1 MKKLFLIVVSIAF
14 LRCSADFKVGIEA
27 IPQHIL
33 ASLQQAN
40 VGLVTNQT
48 GITQNKTRSVDY
60 LLELGINV
68 VTLYAP
74 EHGITGKEEAGIGIA
89 DVTDEI
95 TGVPVVSLYEGD
107 VGLCFKKD
115 LDLTHLDYVLF
126 DMQDSGMRH
135 YTYISIMFYCMQVAA
150 EQNIPFIVLDR
161 PNPLGWIM
169 EGPLVEPD
177 LLHFVAIAPLPVR
190 HALTIG
196 EIALYFNEFCL
207 TKKAA
212 LTVVRMPDY
221 ERTTGFDNGFLI
233 GLSPNLQSTQACFG
247 YSFGCILDNMRPFD
261 VALDTKEAF
270 QWIGLPEKLCIEKN
284 IDWQALIKICQKHG
298 INTGN
303 PTVQTDHPHFQEPVK
318 GINFTITD
326 INSFSAI
333 NFLCEVINWIQ
344 QYDITFKYRPLIN
357 HIIGSKDY
365 TQVLEGKL
373 SIKSFKERVN
383 KELVEFN
390 EKIQP
395 CLLYEPKPQMAL
407 LV

>member
-1 MKKLFLIVVSIAF
+1 MKIFFLIVTTIAF
-14 LRCSADFKVGIEA
+14 VTCSADFKLGIEA
-27 IPQHIL
+27 IPEYY
-33 ASLQQAN
+33 LQQLKQCN

-48 GITQNKTRSVDY
+48 GITQTGKRSVDY
-60 LLELGINV
+60 LRELGIAI

-74 EHGITGKEEAGIGIA
+74 EHGLTGTIDAGVSIIDAVDHIIGI
-89 DVTDEI
+89 
-95 TGVPVVSLYEGD
+95 PVVSLYDGD
-107 VGLCFKKD
+107 GFKKD
-115 LDLTHLDYVLF
+115 LNVSHLDYVLF

-135 YTYISIMFYCMQVAA
+135 YTYISILYYCMQAA
-150 EQNIPFIVLDR
+150 AQQNIPLIVLDR
-161 PNPLGWIM
+161 PNPLGCIM

-270 QWIGLPEKLCIEKN
+270 QWIGLPEQLCIQKN
-284 IDWQALIKICQKHG
+284 IDWQQLISICKKHG
-298 INTGN
+298 MHVSEPI
-303 PTVQTDHPHFQEPVK
+303 VKTDHPHFKEPVK

-326 INSFSAI
+326 INSFSAT
-333 NFLCEVINWIQ
+333 NFLCELIAWIQ
-344 QYDITFKYRPLIN
+344 QYNLTFKYRPLMN
-357 HIIGSKDY
+357 HIIGTKDY

>member
-1 MKKLFLIVVSIAF
+1 MKKLFLIVVSIVF
-14 LRCSADFKVGIEA
+14 LRCSADFKVGIQA

-95 TGVPVVSLYEGD
+95 TGIPVVSLYQGD
-107 VGLCFKKD
+107 TGLCFKKD
-115 LDLTHLDYVLF
+115 LDLTHLNYVLF

-177 LLHFVAIAPLPVR
+177 LLHFVAIAPLPIR
-190 HALTIG
+190 HGLTIG
-196 EIALYFNEFCL
+196 EIALYFNKFRLE
-207 TKKAA
+207 KKAN
-212 LTVVRMPDY
+212 LTIITMTDY
-221 ERTTGFDNGFLI
+221 QRTTGFDNGFLI

-261 VALDTKEAF
+261 VALDTKESF
-270 QWIGLPEKLCIEKN
+270 QWIGLPERLCLEKN
-284 IDWQALIKICQKHG
+284 IDWQKLINICKRHG
-298 INTGN
+298 MHVSEPIIK
-303 PTVQTDHPHFQEPVK
+303 TDHPHFKEPVK

-326 INSFSAI
+326 INSFSAM
-333 NFLCEVINWIQ
+333 NFLGELINWIE
-344 QYDITFKYRPLIN
+344 QYHITFKYRPLMH
-357 HIIGSKDY
+357 HIIGTKKF
-365 TQVLEGKL
+365 TAMVEGKL
-373 SIKSFKERVN
+373 NLKNFKDAVN
-383 KELVEFN
+383 KELQVFN
-390 EKIQP
+390 QTIQD
-395 CLLYEPKPQMAL
+395 CLLYTPKPLMRL
-407 LV
+407 LL